1 MKEQEPVTSEKIGGD
16 DLVGQTILDQ
26 FRVLRPIAKGGMG
39 QVYLAQQ
46 VTMDRYAAIKLLQVD
61 SSQEE
66 HHERFRREARTLSKL
81 THPNIIT
88 VYNFGELADGR
99 LFLAMEYAEGISLA
113 NLLAMGPLPTAEAV
127 EIARQCADAL
137 AYAHQQEVV
146 HRDFKPGN
154 VMLTHVSGRV
164 HVKVLD
170 FGIARAGENSCFT
183 RDGALL
189 GTPQYMSPEQCR
201 GEAAD
206 RQSDQYALGLV
217 LYEML
222 TGKPAITAS
231 SPYGFLQRHQSFTP
245 PPPSLV
251 MRAPH
256 LSPLDG
262 VVMRMQAKDAAK
274 RYPDVDEALEE
285 LNNAV
290 ERLFPGSRKTPTGP
304 NRVADTAGRNRTSTG
319 PGLPALEDSRVLLLG
334 PDKRLLDSWLP
345 LSGWGCRLVGHHRDL
360 EAASAVEEWDL
371 CIMVLPE
378 VCGDIYW
385 SQNLRA
391 GLRPHRTLVCIDA
404 PLESENLRNLC
415 AGFSHFLVSP
425 FPVNPE
431 VLRCA
436 LTWLRQSTRGSS
448 DLQLSSSA
456 VPVTQITSSEQKDTV
471 IANLLEDVRAEKV
484 RRPVVQA
491 VGDLADEMIM
501 NAIFDAPVDE
511 DDRPR
516 HIETDRAATI
526 ELPVTEAVT
535 VRWAIRD
542 QHIAVAVRD
551 QFGSLTPVH
560 VLDHITGAAPAPRQD
575 SGASSGMG
583 LRMMSR
589 AAQHLFFA
597 ISASNWCEVM
607 GMVNRVSTPST
618 ARSRS
623 LVVLQG
629 LGQQERRIGRR
640 LTLFECSQQGGIR
653 LRLEGEIDETCDLS
667 SVFNRVGN
675 VWLDLGG
682 VSRINSVGI
691 RKWLQAAK
699 TASSD
704 LLLLFERCAPPIVAQ
719 INMIPAFA
727 ATGQIRSILVPYLC
741 GQCGT
746 EFLESVRIAD
756 LDTLPPERQCG
767 TCFKP
772 LVFDDIVEEYFAF
785 LER

>member
-1 MKEQEPVTSEKIGGD
+1 
-16 DLVGQTILDQ
+16 
-26 FRVLRPIAKGGMG
+26 MG

-46 VTMDRYAAIKLLQVD
+46 LSMDRYAAIKLLQVD
-61 SSQEE
+61 ATQEE

-81 THPNIIT
+81 THPHIIT

-113 NLLAMGPLPTAEAV
+113 NLLAMGPLPTAEAI

-170 FGIARAGENSCFT
+170 FGIARAGESSCFT

-222 TGKPAITAS
+222 TGKAAISAS
-231 SPYGFLQRHQSFTP
+231 SPYGYLQRHQSYTP

-251 MRAPH
+251 LRAPH
-256 LSPLDG
+256 LAPLDS
-262 VVMRMQAKDAAK
+262 VVMRMQAKDAEK
-274 RYPDVDEALEE
+274 RYPDIDQALDE
-285 LNNAV
+285 LNDAA
-290 ERLFPGSRKTPTGP
+290 ERLFPGSRKTPTGA
-304 NRVADTAGRNRTSTG
+304 NRVVDTAAGRGRSATG
-319 PGLPALEDSRVLLLG
+319 PGLPELEDCRVLLLG
-334 PDKRLLDSWLP
+334 PDKRLLNSWLP
-345 LSGWGCRLVGHHRDL
+345 ITEWGCRLVGHHQNLAD
-360 EAASAVEEWDL
+360 AGAVEEWDL
-371 CIMVLPE
+371 CLLVLPE

-385 SQNLRA
+385 SQSIRA

-404 PLESENLRNLC
+404 PLESDNLRGLC
-415 AGFSHFLVSP
+415 AGFNHFLIAP
-425 FPVNPE
+425 FPINPE
-431 VLRCA
+431 VVRCA
-436 LTWLRQSTRGSS
+436 LTWLRQSSLGSNE
-448 DLQLSSSA
+448 LQLAKSA
-456 VPVTQITSSEQKDTV
+456 VPVTQITSSSQKDTV
-471 IANLLEDVRAEKV
+471 IANLLEDVRAEKL
-484 RRPVVQA
+484 RRPVQRA
-491 VGDLADEMIM
+491 VSDLADEMIM

-511 DDRPR
+511 DGRQLYA
-516 HIETDRAATI
+516 ETDRAATV
-526 ELPVTEAVT
+526 ELSALDAIT

-542 QHIAVAVRD
+542 THVAVAVRD
-551 QFGSLTPVH
+551 QFGSLTPAH
-560 VLDHITGAAPAPRQD
+560 ILHHITGAPPAPRQD
-575 SGASSGMG
+575 AGPGSGMG

-597 ISASNWCEVM
+597 INTPNWCEVM
-607 GMVNRVSTPST
+607 GMVDRVSSPS
-618 ARSRS
+618 AVRVRS

-629 LGQQERRIGRR
+629 IGQLERRIGRR
-640 LTLFECSQQGGIR
+640 LTLFECSQQDGVR
-653 LRLEGEIDETCDLS
+653 LRLEGEIDETCDMTP
-667 SVFNRVGN
+667 VFNRDGT

-699 TASSD
+699 ISTPD

-727 ATGQIRSILVPYLC
+727 ATGQIRSILVPYVCPVC
-741 GQCGT
+741 GS
-746 EFLESVRIAD
+746 EILEVVKTAD
-756 LDTLPPERQCG
+756 LAQTLPPARQCAG
-767 TCFKP
+767 CNKP
-772 LVFDDIVEEYFAF
+772 LVFDDIAEEYFAF